1 VSAAPFPGRFHG
13 FEVVRLDHPKR
24 GVCVRKVLP
33 VLAVALFLA
42 GAVTAQ
48 ERVGDAGGSAES
60 KVIPPQSKV
69 FITPIEGGFDTY
81 LSAALIKKE
90 VPLTVVTMKEK
101 ADFEITGIAE
111 SDKAG
116 WAKMMFLGNGQS
128 NEQASIKV
136 TNLKTGVV
144 AFAYAANKGSA
155 ARGKQ
160 SAAESCAKHLK
171 ARIEGRE

>member
-1 VSAAPFPGRFHG
+1 MR
-13 FEVVRLDHPKR
+13 R
-24 GVCVRKVLP
+24 
-33 VLAVALFLA
+33 VLATLAIVLGAMFLSLAA
-42 GAVTAQ
+42 GAQ
-48 ERVGDAGGSAES
+48 ERIGDAGGSAES
-60 KVIPPQSKV
+60 KIIPPHSRV

-81 LSAALIKKE
+81 LSAALVKKE
-90 VPLTVVTMKEK
+90 VPLTVVAIKEK

-111 SDKAG
+111 SEKAG
-116 WAKMMFLGNGQS
+116 WAKMMFLGSGQS

-155 ARGKQ
+155 NRGKQ

-171 ARIEGRE
+171 ARIEGKE

>member
-1 VSAAPFPGRFHG
+1 
-13 FEVVRLDHPKR
+13 
-24 GVCVRKVLP
+24 VRKVFSMWVVVLGALALP
-33 VLAVALFLA
+33 VAAA
-42 GAVTAQ
+42 AQ
-48 ERVGDAGGSAES
+48 ERIGDAGGSAES
-60 KVIPPQSKV
+60 KAIPPHSKV

-81 LSAALIKKE
+81 LSAALVKKE
-90 VPLTVVTMKEK
+90 VPLTVVVMKEK

-111 SDKAG
+111 SEKAG
-116 WAKMMFLGNGQS
+116 WAKMLFLGSGQS

-136 TNLKTGVV
+136 VNLKTGVV

-171 ARIEGRE
+171 ARMEGKE

>member
-1 VSAAPFPGRFHG
+1 
-13 FEVVRLDHPKR
+13 
-24 GVCVRKVLP
+24 VRKVLP
-33 VLAVALFLA
+33 MLVIVLGALSLPVAAV
-42 GAVTAQ
+42 AQ

-60 KVIPPQSKV
+60 KVIPPNSRV

-81 LSAALIKKE
+81 LSAALVKKE
-90 VPLTVVTMKEK
+90 VPLTVVTIKEK
-101 ADFEITGIAE
+101 ADFEITGIADSE
-111 SDKAG
+111 KAG
-116 WAKMMFLGNGQS
+116 WAKMMFLGSGQS

-155 ARGKQ
+155 TRGKQ

-171 ARIEGRE
+171 ARMEGKE

>member
-1 VSAAPFPGRFHG
+1 MWVVLGALALPLAA
-13 FEVVRLDHPKR
+13 
-24 GVCVRKVLP
+24 
-33 VLAVALFLA
+33 A
-42 GAVTAQ
+42 AQ

-60 KVIPPQSKV
+60 KAIPPHSKV

-81 LSAALIKKE
+81 LSAALVKKQ
-90 VPLTVVTMKEK
+90 VPLTVVVMKEK

-111 SDKAG
+111 SEKAG
-116 WAKMMFLGNGQS
+116 WAKMLFLGSDQS

-136 TNLKTGVV
+136 VNLKTGVV

-171 ARIEGRE
+171 AR

>member
-1 VSAAPFPGRFHG
+1 M
-13 FEVVRLDHPKR
+13 
-24 GVCVRKVLP
+24 RKVLP
-33 VLAVALFLA
+33 LLLVVLSLPMAAA
-42 GAVTAQ
+42 AQ
-48 ERVGDAGGSAES
+48 EKVFDGGGSAES
-60 KVIPPQSKV
+60 KVIQPGSKV

-81 LSAALIKKE
+81 LSAALVKKE
-90 VPLTVVTMKEK
+90 VPLTVVTIKEK

-111 SDKAG
+111 SEKAG
-116 WAKMMFLGNGQS
+116 WAKMAFLGSGQS

>member
-1 VSAAPFPGRFHG
+1 
-13 FEVVRLDHPKR
+13 
-24 GVCVRKVLP
+24 VRKIFSM
-33 VLAVALFLA
+33 LAVAVGALA
-42 GAVTAQ
+42 LPVAAAAQ
-48 ERVGDAGGSAES
+48 ERVGDAGGTAES
-60 KVIPPQSKV
+60 KAIPPHSKV

-81 LSAALIKKE
+81 LSAALVKKQ
-90 VPLTVVTMKEK
+90 VPLTVVVMKEK

-111 SDKAG
+111 SEKAG
-116 WAKMMFLGNGQS
+116 WAKMLFLGSGQS

-136 TNLKTGVV
+136 VNLKTGVV

-171 ARIEGRE
+171 ARMEGKE

>member
-1 VSAAPFPGRFHG
+1 
-13 FEVVRLDHPKR
+13 
-24 GVCVRKVLP
+24 LP
-33 VLAVALFLA
+33 NALPMMLVVLALSA
-42 GAVTAQ
+42 GAAAQ

-81 LSAALIKKE
+81 LSAALVKKE
-90 VPLTVVTMKEK
+90 VPLTVTTIREK

-116 WAKMMFLGNGQS
+116 WAKMMFLGSGQS

>member
-1 VSAAPFPGRFHG
+1 MRKAFALLAIVLGGASLPMVAA
-13 FEVVRLDHPKR
+13 
-24 GVCVRKVLP
+24 
-33 VLAVALFLA
+33 
-42 GAVTAQ
+42 AQ

-60 KVIPPQSKV
+60 KVIPPHSKV

-81 LSAALIKKE
+81 LSAALVKKE
-90 VPLTVVTMKEK
+90 VPLTVITVKEW

-111 SDKAG
+111 SEKAG
-116 WAKMMFLGNGQS
+116 WAKMMFMGSGQS

-136 TNLKTGVV
+136 VNLKTGVV

-155 ARGKQ
+155 TRGKQ

>member
-1 VSAAPFPGRFHG
+1 M
-13 FEVVRLDHPKR
+13 
-24 GVCVRKVLP
+24 RKVFPMWVVVLGALSLP
-33 VLAVALFLA
+33 VAAA
-42 GAVTAQ
+42 AQ

-60 KVIPPQSKV
+60 KAIPPHSKV

-81 LSAALIKKE
+81 LSAALVKKQ
-90 VPLTVVTMKEK
+90 VPLTVVVMKEK

-111 SDKAG
+111 SEKAG
-116 WAKMMFLGNGQS
+116 WAKMLFLGSGQS

-136 TNLKTGVV
+136 VNLKTGVV

-171 ARIEGRE
+171 ARMEGKE

>member
-1 VSAAPFPGRFHG
+1 M
-13 FEVVRLDHPKR
+13 
-24 GVCVRKVLP
+24 RKVFPMWVVVLGALALP
-33 VLAVALFLA
+33 MAAA
-42 GAVTAQ
+42 AQ

-60 KVIPPQSKV
+60 KAIPPHSRV

-81 LSAALIKKE
+81 LSAALVKKE
-90 VPLTVVTMKEK
+90 VPLTIVAIKEK

-111 SDKAG
+111 SEKAG
-116 WAKMMFLGNGQS
+116 WAKMMFLGSGQS

-136 TNLKTGVV
+136 VNLKTGVV

-155 ARGKQ
+155 TRGKQ

-171 ARIEGRE
+171 ARMEGRE

>member
-1 VSAAPFPGRFHG
+1 LVVVLGSLWLPMAA
-13 FEVVRLDHPKR
+13 
-24 GVCVRKVLP
+24 
-33 VLAVALFLA
+33 A
-42 GAVTAQ
+42 AQ

-60 KVIPPQSKV
+60 KVIPPNSKV

-81 LSAALIKKE
+81 LSAALVKKQ
-90 VPLTVVTMKEK
+90 VPLTVVTIKEK
-101 ADFEITGIAE
+101 AEFEITGIADSE
-111 SDKAG
+111 KAG
-116 WAKMMFLGNGQS
+116 WAKMMFLGSGQS

-155 ARGKQ
+155 TRGKQ

-171 ARIEGRE
+171 ARMEGKE

>member
-1 VSAAPFPGRFHG
+1 
-13 FEVVRLDHPKR
+13 
-24 GVCVRKVLP
+24 VRKVFPMVVVVLGALALP
-33 VLAVALFLA
+33 LAAA
-42 GAVTAQ
+42 AQ

-60 KVIPPQSKV
+60 KAIPAQSRV

-81 LSAALIKKE
+81 LSAALVKKD
-90 VPLTVVTMKEK
+90 VPLTIVAIKEK

-111 SDKAG
+111 SEKAG
-116 WAKMMFLGNGQS
+116 WAKMLFLGSGQS

-136 TNLKTGVV
+136 VNLKTGVV

-171 ARIEGRE
+171 ARMEGKE

>member
-1 VSAAPFPGRFHG
+1 
-13 FEVVRLDHPKR
+13 
-24 GVCVRKVLP
+24 VRKVLP

-42 GAVTAQ
+42 AAVTAQ

-90 VPLTVVTMKEK
+90 VPLTVVTIKEK